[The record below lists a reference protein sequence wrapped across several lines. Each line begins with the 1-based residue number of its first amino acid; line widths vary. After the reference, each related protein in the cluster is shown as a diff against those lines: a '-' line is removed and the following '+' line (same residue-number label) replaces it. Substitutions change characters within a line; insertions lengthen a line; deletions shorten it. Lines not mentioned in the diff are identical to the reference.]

1 MYMIRRGCMG
11 GVNWAL
17 IIINK
22 YGILQPKIKFVDLF
36 VKKGNKLK
44 FNSFIRNKKHLLCIM
59 IAPVTPRP
67 CVWFSGCAELF

>member
-1 MYMIRRGCMG
+1 MG

-17 IIINK
+17 IMINK

-44 FNSFIRNKKHLLCIM
+44 FNSL
-59 IAPVTPRP
+59 
-67 CVWFSGCAELF
+67 